1 MAKDD
6 KITQKTYYGSGRFYT
21 DDYDSETFP
30 APADPKNITAD
41 EKDKLVEFIAKRLNE
56 NYQIGYLKNGYQF
69 SVKTETLSDKSDLG
83 EMKIDVITDET
94 ATVTISLFNANGKT
108 IAEQY
113 PTAKYSEVDGYGI
126 TTVGGVG
133 DIDETEKVLIFKHDD
148 NKHGDTV
155 VIAIGKNT
163 SGFDAVWK
171 QDSVTPFTV
180 NYAVEPYNSDG
191 HFAMLIDCPP
201 GIKWDK
207 LAGNESGQ
215 VNVQSDQSGTQKS
228 LGDM

>member
-6 KITQKTYYGSGRFYT
+6 NITRKTYYGSGRFYT
-21 DDYDSETFP
+21 DDYDPETFP
-30 APADPKNITAD
+30 APEDPENITAD
-41 EKDKLVEFIAKRLNE
+41 EKDALVKFIADRLNE
-56 NYQIGYLKNGYQF
+56 TYQIGYLKNGYQL
-69 SVKTETLSDKSDLG
+69 SVKAEKLSDKSDLG

-94 ATVTISLFNANGKT
+94 ATVAISLFNANGKT

-113 PTAKYSEVDGYGI
+113 PTAKHSEIGGFGI

-133 DIDETEKVLIFKHDD
+133 SIDETEKVLIFKHDD

-155 VIAIGKNT
+155 VVCIGKNT

-180 NYAVEPYNSDG
+180 NYDVEPYNAEG
-191 HFAMLIDCPP
+191 NFVMLIDCPA
-201 GIKWDK
+201 GTKWDT
-207 LAGNESGQ
+207 LVTTPANTPGG
-215 VNVQSDQSGTQKS
+215 VQNG
-228 LGDM
+228 GE

>member
-1 MAKDD
+1 MATNDD
-6 KITQKTYYGSGRFYT
+6 KITKKTYYGSGRFYT
-21 DDYDSETFP
+21 DDYDGATFP

-41 EKDKLVEFIAKRLNE
+41 EKEALVQFIAERLNE

-69 SVKTETLSDKSDLG
+69 SVKAETLSDKSDLG

-94 ATVTISLFNANGKT
+94 ATVAISLFNANAKT

-113 PTAKYSEVDGYGI
+113 PTAYNSETEDGFSI
-126 TTVGGVG
+126 TTIGGVG
-133 DIDETEKVLIFKHDD
+133 DINETEKVLIFKHDD

-180 NYAVEPYNSDG
+180 NYAVEPYNAKG
-191 HFAMLIDCPP
+191 NFAMFIDCPP
-201 GIKWDK
+201 GVKWDE
-207 LAGNESGQ
+207 LAENESKQ
-215 VNVQSDQSGTQKS
+215 
-228 LGDM
+228 GDE